1 MKALTIDPSGT
12 ITVVELDAAKS
23 LEQLQ
28 GAVGGYIQMLDLA
41 DELVMVINE
50 EGKIYR
56 LPTNDV
62 ATRLTQHFAVGLAP
76 WDEINGPAVIAG
88 QNRAGVLIDVAPAA
102 TEALER
108 LGFTVNLEG

>member
-1 MKALTIDPSGT
+1 MKALAIDPSGT
-12 ITVVELDAAKS
+12 ITVIELDAARS

-56 LPTNDV
+56 LPTNDI
-62 ATRLTQHFAVGLAP
+62 ATRLTQHYAVGLAP

-88 QNRAGVLIDVAPAA
+88 QNRSGVLVDVGHAV
-102 TEALER
+102 TETLER
-108 LGFTVNLEG
+108 LGFTVSQEG